1 MDYLFIKIKEKRR
14 KGQAIGKGFFGYS
27 GKSIYKT
34 SVLRC

>member
-27 GKSIYKT
+27 
-34 SVLRC
+34 